1 MSDFATQSGC
11 KSGPQIAI
19 AGETLTGMEG
29 RLVKKSNSSGSPM
42 VILPNGIADDVLYV
56 LVEGGASG
64 EPVTIEPLVPGKQFR
79 AVTDDALVTGD
90 NVTLAAIDGTKDGTV
105 RKLPAGAGTYNRVAL
120 AEQSAAAGS
129 LALLMSCP
137 RQIVQT

>member
-29 RLVKKSNSSGSPM
+29 RLVKKSNSSGSPV
-42 VILPNGIADDVLYV
+42 VILPNDVADDVLFV

-64 EPVTIEPLVPGKQFR
+64 DPVTIEPLVPGKQFR
-79 AVTDDALVTGD
+79 AVVDGALVTGD
-90 NVTLAAIDGTKDGTV
+90 NVTLAAIDGTKDGKV
-105 RKLPAGAGTYNRVAL
+105 RALPATADTYNRVAI
-120 AEQSAAAGS
+120 AEQSAATGS
-129 LALLMSCP
+129 LALLMYCP
-137 RQIVQT
+137 RQIVVT